1 MCLHLLSSAEKAE
14 YVRVPKEP
22 ECIAQGI
29 WVPVCVWVPARGP
42 QELNIA
48 RQETLRIMELRQ

>member
-22 ECIAQGI
+22 ERIAQGI
-29 WVPVCVWVPARGP
+29 WVPVCVWVPARAHR
-42 QELNIA
+42 NTA
-48 RQETLRIMELRQ
+48 RRETLGIMELRQ